1 MNVFTA
7 AASPRVLAQIDNQMS
22 ELELPVTSAISQ
34 SMSYLRVRMARVAPL
49 RLVMIAATILV
60 LAQISFA
67 KGTYT
72 LKPAPAWVKQTP
84 VSKPAASV
92 TSQASGSLFLLS
104 DNQIRVAK
112 NSIERYSRRVRK
124 VVNASGLEDL
134 SQVQLEFEPTYE
146 ELVIHHVRIQRGDA
160 TIDALRPNEIKVIQ
174 QETDLNERIYNGTL
188 SALILLNDVRVGD
201 IIDYA
206 YSIVGANPVLGGR
219 YADTYSLASG
229 QYVGKILWR
238 LVWPSSRSLQYRG
251 LNSNATPAIQQ
262 NGEETEYVWSQDDVA
277 AVEFEDNIPR
287 WFRPVPTIQLSEFAN
302 WADVVKW
309 ALPLYTLKQPL
320 DAALKTQI
328 DHWASESGDPEKR
341 LISAVRFVQD
351 EVRYMGIELG
361 PSSHT
366 PTNPSTVFKRRF
378 GDCKDKT
385 FLLTTILKA
394 LGIDAIPALVNTN
407 AKDTLDAY
415 QPSPLAFDHVILKVT
430 FNGNTYWV
438 DATTSLQ
445 RGTLAEESNLD
456 YRRALVVRDGNSA
469 LEEMPDKIGDESTTT
484 LREVYTVSSYDSPAF
499 LEVDTT
505 YKGNDADD
513 MRGWIAQHT
522 LAELAKTWLNYYAS
536 IDPDVQA
543 PSLPAIAD
551 DINANVIVTTEHYII
566 PNFWKKRAR
575 EFYAGRINEEFGK
588 LSVSRRSMPLAL
600 SYPVR
605 VSQIIVAHLPEAIEI
620 DRKGS
625 TIESDAI
632 RYKYR
637 YDFSGKTLTLS
648 YELQTRKDYV
658 AAEKVA
664 EHLALV
670 DRIRGTLGYELS
682 MNKNDSEN
690 TAAVILLALIFTP
703 ILIFSAIKVVKSKRS
718 KQRQTSFTRNMRP
731 RYGESPETAINL
743 EEGRDLDQSLTE
755 FKCAC
760 GHSYQARA
768 DTHQRESATF
778 DGRRLTI
785 VRLNCDTC
793 RRIRDVYFANQGS
806 TVLQD

>member
-1 MNVFTA
+1 MT
-7 AASPRVLAQIDNQMS
+7 RL
-22 ELELPVTSAISQ
+22 T
-34 SMSYLRVRMARVAPL
+34 PL
-49 RLVMIAATILV
+49 RFVMVAATILV
-60 LAQISFA
+60 LTQFSSA
-67 KGTYT
+67 KTAYAV
-72 LKPAPAWVKQTP
+72 KPPPAWVKPTP

-104 DNQIRVAK
+104 DHQIRVVK
-112 NSIERYSRRVRK
+112 DSTERYARRVRK
-124 VVNASGLEDL
+124 VVNASGLDDL
-134 SQVQLEFEPTYE
+134 SQLQLEFEPTYE
-146 ELVIHHVRIQRGDA
+146 ELVIHHVRIQRGET
-160 TIDALRPNEIKVIQ
+160 TIDALNPREIKVIQ
-174 QETDLNERIYNGTL
+174 QESDLNQRIYNGTL

-229 QYVGKILWR
+229 QYVGKIQWR
-238 LVWPSSRSLQYRG
+238 LLWPSSRSLQYRG
-251 LNSNATPAIQQ
+251 LNSNAAPAIQQ
-262 NGEETEYVWSQDDVA
+262 NGEETEYVWSQDEVA

-309 ALPLYTLKQPL
+309 ALPLYTLKQPI
-320 DAALKTQI
+320 DAALKNQI
-328 DHWASESGDPEKR
+328 DHWASESEDPAKR

-366 PTNPSTVFKRRF
+366 PTQPSTVFKRRF

-385 FLLTTILKA
+385 FLLATILNT

-407 AKDTLDAY
+407 AKDTLNAY
-415 QPSPLAFDHVILKVT
+415 QPSPLAFDHVVLRVT
-430 FNGNTYWV
+430 LNGNIFWV
-438 DATTSLQ
+438 DATASLQ

-456 YRRALVVRDGNSA
+456 YRRALVLRDGNSA
-469 LEEMPDKIGDESTTT
+469 LDEMPDTTSDEPTTM
-484 LREVYTVSSYDSPAF
+484 LREVYSVSSYDSPAL

-513 MRGWIAQHT
+513 IRGWIAEHT

-536 IDPDVQA
+536 TDPNVQA
-543 PSLPAIAD
+543 AGLPAIAD
-551 DINANVIVTTEHYII
+551 DINANVIVITEHYTI
-566 PNFWKKRAR
+566 PNFWKNRAR

-605 VSQIIVAHLPEAIEI
+605 VSQIIVAHLPEAFEIE
-620 DRKGS
+620 RKGS

-637 YDFSGKTLTLS
+637 YDYSGKTLTLS
-648 YELQTRKDYV
+648 YELQSKKDYV
-658 AAEKVA
+658 AAEKVP

-682 MNKNDSEN
+682 MVKNDSED
-690 TAAVILLALIFTP
+690 TEAVALLALIFTP
-703 ILIFSAIKVVKSKRS
+703 ILILGAFKVIKTTRAR
-718 KQRQTSFTRNMRP
+718 QRQASFKRITRP

-743 EEGRDLDQSLTE
+743 EAGRDLDQSLSE

-768 DTHQRESATF
+768 DAHQRESAVF

-793 RRIRDVYFANQGS
+793 RRIRDVYFVNPGR